1 MGVDTEDSLTAMPK
15 PLTKPRGWLREQQ
28 EAIRARGKPPF
39 EFTPVHIKG
48 ESLTQTVIRER
59 RGDFDDQDD
68 AVSR

>member
-39 EFTPVHIKG
+39 EFTPVHI
-48 ESLTQTVIRER
+48 
-59 RGDFDDQDD
+59 
-68 AVSR
+68 